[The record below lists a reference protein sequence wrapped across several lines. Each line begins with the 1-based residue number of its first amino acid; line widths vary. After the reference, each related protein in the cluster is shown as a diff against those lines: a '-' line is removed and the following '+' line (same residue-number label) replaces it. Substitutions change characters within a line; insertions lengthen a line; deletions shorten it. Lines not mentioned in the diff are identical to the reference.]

1 MIKDSTLSKLN
12 EMRLTAMAEAFQ
24 AQLQDSTFQELS
36 FEERFGIMVDI
47 EWSRRKSNKLLR
59 LIHKADLKFSSAS
72 VEDIHYLPDRKLDKA
87 QIARLAS
94 CQYISDKH
102 NVIIMGASG
111 NGKSFLSCALGI
123 AACRNFYTVKYIRLP
138 DLLDELTVA
147 RGEGVFKKTM
157 RQYKTVDLLILDEW
171 LLSPLNDAAARD
183 LLEIVEARYQLGSII
198 FCSQFAPSE
207 WHDRINEGTLSEAIL
222 DRIIHNAYSIIIDGK
237 VSMRER
243 YALKP

>member
-94 CQYISDKH
+94 CQYISEKH

-183 LLEIVEARYQLGSII
+183 LLEIVEATYLLGSII
-198 FCSQFAPSE
+198 FCSQSAPSE
-207 WHDRINEGTLSEAIL
+207 CHDRINEGPLSEAIL

>member
-94 CQYISDKH
+94 CQYISEKH

-183 LLEIVEARYQLGSII
+183 LLEIVEARYMLGSII

>member
-147 RGEGVFKKTM
+147 RGEGIFKKTM

-183 LLEIVEARYQLGSII
+183 LLEIVEARYKLGSII

>member
-94 CQYISDKH
+94 CQYISEKH

-183 LLEIVEARYQLGSII
+183 LLEIVEARYLLGSII

>member
-1 MIKDSTLSKLN
+1 MIRDSTLSKLN